1 MGHSLTPT
9 FHHRSNT
16 HHNLSPSSHDSF
28 LMFPLLPPPPPQQ
41 HNMTTSPAS
50 PTHNKTILKMR
61 PQTDSKVYLKRK
73 VSEPTNPILPLL
85 STNIL
90 VLHLKCTSLHSQGK
104 FSQASFGYSSPPSH
118 LSPLGDSSNRY
129 IIPPAP
135 NSCRKTPNRLTWTK
149 DTPMKSCPR
158 NIRRLESNEKNNLYH
173 QRPDLDPAGGSFS
186 MQAWMD
192 GQDQEPEYSDSD
204 DSSQNSLDSP
214 ASSTNSDD
222 HYQDSRCDDE
232 NNNNTSVTKSFLNRL
247 TEMVTK

>member
-85 STNIL
+85 SINIL
-90 VLHLKCTSLHSQGK
+90 ILHINAPHFTHRANIPRLRLATVPPLPTFRPS
-104 FSQASFGYSSPPSH
+104 AIPPTVISSP
-118 LSPLGDSSNRY
+118 
-129 IIPPAP
+129 
-135 NSCRKTPNRLTWTK
+135 RLL
-149 DTPMKSCPR
+149 
-158 NIRRLESNEKNNLYH
+158 ILAERL
-173 QRPDLDPAGGSFS
+173 QTG
-186 MQAWMD
+186 
-192 GQDQEPEYSDSD
+192 
-204 DSSQNSLDSP
+204 
-214 ASSTNSDD
+214 
-222 HYQDSRCDDE
+222 
-232 NNNNTSVTKSFLNRL
+232 
-247 TEMVTK
+247 